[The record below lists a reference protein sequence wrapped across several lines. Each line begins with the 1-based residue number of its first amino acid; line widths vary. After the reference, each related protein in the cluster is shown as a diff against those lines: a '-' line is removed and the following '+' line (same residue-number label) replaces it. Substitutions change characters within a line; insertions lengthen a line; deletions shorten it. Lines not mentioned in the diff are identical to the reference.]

1 MLDKDGDN
9 MSDEVCEDFSNI
21 SAVKI
26 AIDRFIFVFN
36 RMMCRDH

>member
-21 SAVKI
+21 SAVKNV
-26 AIDRFIFVFN
+26 IFFFN